1 MLMVA
6 IIAFGGVGFSRLAV
20 NLLPDI
26 TYPTITVRTEY
37 EGVAPLEIERL
48 ISEPVEG
55 LVGVVS
61 NVVRVSS
68 ISRPGISD
76 VVVEFGWGTNMDF
89 ASLDIREKLDLSN
102 LPRDADKPIL
112 LRFDPS
118 LDPIMRLAFY
128 GNLSLMEMR
137 RIAEERLRP
146 DLESLE
152 GVAAVRING
161 GLEEEIQVEVEAQRL
176 AYLGISINQVTSRLA
191 AENVNLTGG
200 MLKDGEAEF
209 LVRTL
214 NEFQGI
220 DEIGEIVVGQID
232 RAPIK
237 LKDVGRVFRGHRERD
252 LVTRINGREG
262 VEVSVFKEGDANTVQ
277 VSAAVQ
283 ERLDEFLAENATLL
297 QDSGMEVVFN
307 QATFIQQAVDE
318 VLNTA
323 IIGGILA
330 VIVLF
335 LFLRDLKSTA
345 IIGLSIPLS
354 VVATFFLMFGSDV
367 SLNIMSL
374 GGLALGVGMLVDN
387 SIVVLESV
395 QRYPRPRGL
404 MSWPRPWR
412 GASEVGRAVIAAT
425 TTTICVFL
433 PIVFVE
439 GVAGPT
445 LPRSGPDRH
454 LFAGRLPRSR
464 LDANPHALVPESRKH
479 DLPSGKRSAPNAA
492 SKAPRS

>member
-6 IIAFGGVGFSRLAV
+6 IVAFGGVGFSRLSV

-61 NVVRVSS
+61 NVNRVSS
-68 ISRPGISD
+68 ISRPGVSD
-76 VVVEFGWGTNMDF
+76 VVVEFGWDTNMDF

-102 LPRDADKPIL
+102 LPRDAGKPIL

-128 GNLSLMEMR
+128 GRLSLMEMR
-137 RIAEERLRP
+137 RVAEERLRP

-161 GLEEEIQVEVEAQRL
+161 GLEEEIQVEVETQRL
-176 AYLGISINQVTSRLA
+176 AHLGIPISQITNRLN

-200 MLKDGEAEF
+200 VLKDGEAEF

-214 NEFQGI
+214 NEFKSI
-220 DEIGEIVVGQID
+220 DDIGEIIIGQID

-237 LKDVGRVFRGHRERD
+237 LKDVSRVFRGHRERD

-262 VEVSVFKEGDANTVQ
+262 VEVAVYKEGDANTVQ
-277 VSAAVQ
+277 VSKAIQ
-283 ERLDEFLAENATLL
+283 ERLDGFLEENASLL

-307 QATFIQQAVDE
+307 QATFIQQAE
-318 VLNTA
+318 T
-323 IIGGILA
+323 
-330 VIVLF
+330 
-335 LFLRDLKSTA
+335 RSSTQPSSA
-345 IIGLSIPLS
+345 AYSPLS
-354 VVATFFLMFGSDV
+354 FSSSFCATSK
-367 SLNIMSL
+367 
-374 GGLALGVGMLVDN
+374 ALP
-387 SIVVLESV
+387 SSA
-395 QRYPRPRGL
+395 Y
-404 MSWPRPWR
+404 
-412 GASEVGRAVIAAT
+412 
-425 TTTICVFL
+425 
-433 PIVFVE
+433 
-439 GVAGPT
+439 
-445 LPRSGPDRH
+445 
-454 LFAGRLPRSR
+454 RSR
-464 LDANPHALVPESRKH
+464 SR
-479 DLPSGKRSAPNAA
+479 
-492 SKAPRS
+492 

>member
-1 MLMVA
+1 MKLVEFSTRRRVTVAMLMVA

-89 ASLDIREKLDLSN
+89 ASLDIREKLDMAN

-262 VEVSVFKEGDANTVQ
+262 VE
-277 VSAAVQ
+277 
-283 ERLDEFLAENATLL
+283 
-297 QDSGMEVVFN
+297 
-307 QATFIQQAVDE
+307 
-318 VLNTA
+318 
-323 IIGGILA
+323 
-330 VIVLF
+330 
-335 LFLRDLKSTA
+335 
-345 IIGLSIPLS
+345 
-354 VVATFFLMFGSDV
+354 
-367 SLNIMSL
+367 SL
-374 GGLALGVGMLVDN
+374 GLQGRRRQHRPSQRRGPGALGR
-387 SIVVLESV
+387 I
-395 QRYPRPRGL
+395 
-404 MSWPRPWR
+404 
-412 GASEVGRAVIAAT
+412 
-425 TTTICVFL
+425 
-433 PIVFVE
+433 
-439 GVAGPT
+439 
-445 LPRSGPDRH
+445 
-454 LFAGRLPRSR
+454 SR
-464 LDANPHALVPESRKH
+464 RECHA
-479 DLPSGKRSAPNAA
+479 
-492 SKAPRS
+492 APRQRHGSGLQPSDLYPTGR

>member
-89 ASLDIREKLDLSN
+89 ASLDIREKLDMAN

-118 LDPIMRLAFY
+118 LDPIMRVAFY

-176 AYLGISINQVTSRLA
+176 AYLGISINQVTS
-191 AENVNLTGG
+191 
-200 MLKDGEAEF
+200 
-209 LVRTL
+209 
-214 NEFQGI
+214 
-220 DEIGEIVVGQID
+220 
-232 RAPIK
+232 AP
-237 LKDVGRVFRGHRERD
+237 RR
-252 LVTRINGREG
+252 
-262 VEVSVFKEGDANTVQ
+262 
-277 VSAAVQ
+277 
-283 ERLDEFLAENATLL
+283 
-297 QDSGMEVVFN
+297 
-307 QATFIQQAVDE
+307 
-318 VLNTA
+318 
-323 IIGGILA
+323 
-330 VIVLF
+330 
-335 LFLRDLKSTA
+335 
-345 IIGLSIPLS
+345 
-354 VVATFFLMFGSDV
+354 
-367 SLNIMSL
+367 
-374 GGLALGVGMLVDN
+374 
-387 SIVVLESV
+387 
-395 QRYPRPRGL
+395 
-404 MSWPRPWR
+404 
-412 GASEVGRAVIAAT
+412 
-425 TTTICVFL
+425 
-433 PIVFVE
+433 
-439 GVAGPT
+439 
-445 LPRSGPDRH
+445 
-454 LFAGRLPRSR
+454 
-464 LDANPHALVPESRKH
+464 
-479 DLPSGKRSAPNAA
+479 GKRST
-492 SKAPRS
+492 

>member
-89 ASLDIREKLDLSN
+89 ASLDIREKLDMAN

-118 LDPIMRLAFY
+118 LDPIMRVGVLRQFEPDGDAAHC
-128 GNLSLMEMR
+128 R
-137 RIAEERLRP
+137 RAAAPRPRKPRRRSGRPHQRRPRRRNSSRGRSPTPRLPR
-146 DLESLE
+146 
-152 GVAAVRING
+152 
-161 GLEEEIQVEVEAQRL
+161 
-176 AYLGISINQVTSRLA
+176 ISINQVTSRLA

-307 QATFIQQAVDE
+307 QAIFIQQSVDE

-345 IIGLSIPLS
+345 IISLSIPLS

-395 QRYPRPRGL
+395 QRYRDQGL
-404 MSWPRPWR
+404 NVLAAAVR

-439 GVAGPT
+439 GVAGQ
-445 LPRSGPDRH
+445 
-454 LFAGRLPRSR
+454 LFRDQP
-464 LDANPHALVPESRKH
+464 
-479 DLPSGKRSAPNAA
+479 
-492 SKAPRS
+492 